1 MGYTL
6 KCRDMGIECDYVV
19 EGRTEEELIY
29 KAAEHGRSA
38 HGIKE
43 ISDQDKRKMQRLIR
57 EDRAA

>member
-6 KCRDMGIECDYVV
+6 SCRDMAADCDFVA

-29 KAAEHGRSA
+29 KAAEHGRTV
-38 HGIKE
+38 HGVKE
-43 ISDQDKRKMQRLIR
+43 ISEQDKRKMHRLIH